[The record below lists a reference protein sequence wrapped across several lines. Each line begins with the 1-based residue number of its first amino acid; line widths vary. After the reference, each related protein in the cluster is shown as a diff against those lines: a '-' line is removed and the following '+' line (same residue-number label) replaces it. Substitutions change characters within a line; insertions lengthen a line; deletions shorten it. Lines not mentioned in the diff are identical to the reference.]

1 MNYTKNFKEHKSL
14 KGINDILETVA
25 NPMDP
30 RFIESTRDENVDY
43 SHVDLSKESRK
54 RIYPK
59 ILLFPSLDYIT

>member
-43 SHVDLSKESRK
+43 SHVDLSK
-54 RIYPK
+54 
-59 ILLFPSLDYIT
+59 